1 MYRMFR
7 MKTSAIALLLGAIAT
22 ASLLNACSTP
32 SQNQAQTPNP
42 AATTAGSNQPMNH
55 GNAHHSGTMDHSASI
70 ELGPANAEYD
80 LRFVDAMTPHHEG
93 AVAMAKEAQQK
104 SQRPEIQKLAADIIA
119 AQNKEIGAL
128 KQWRQAWYP
137 NASAQPVAW
146 NAQMGHAMPMSP
158 DQRKGMAMDM
168 DLGTADAEF
177 DLRFINAMIPH
188 HEGAVTMAQDALSK
202 SKRPEIKQLAQAIIK
217 SQEAEIQ
224 QMQQWRQAWYQR

>member
-22 ASLLNACSTP
+22 ASLLNACSTA
-32 SQNQAQTPNP
+32 SQNQAQTPSP
-42 AATTAGSNQPMNH
+42 AATTAGANQPMDH
-55 GNAHHSGTMDHSASI
+55 GNAHHRGMMDHSASM

-119 AQNKEIGAL
+119 AQNKEIEAL

-137 NASAQPVAW
+137 NANAQPVAW

-168 DLGTADAEF
+168 DLGAADAEF

-202 SKRPEIKQLAQAIIK
+202 SKRPKIKQLAQDIIK